1 MKREEWMEY
10 LEPKKE
16 DLMEAEALLWGDSG
30 EKRRGRTRIFGKKR
44 LVLLA
49 ACILVTAFGIVAAA
63 GREQRNGWLSSYFN
77 ASEGRQQELLAQ
89 MDIGAGAA
97 TEDAGWR
104 IAAAECVSDGSHIYA
119 LLTVT
124 APEGSEFDERQYC
137 LEGSLLKKGDE
148 RSGGAGFLAGGGYI
162 EDVGHPAPNQA
173 SFLFAWE
180 VNGEIKGKEVI
191 LSITKIAAYKE
202 ESSAEEIVAEGNW
215 ELPLEIP
222 DAETKTVRQ
231 WKRVTA
237 GTETYYVYQVS
248 VTPFGIRIR
257 AWKAVSPSA
266 LWESVEY
273 AVKKYVLRRDAA
285 FPDGWQKEAFF
296 ELPVTAVYRD
306 GTTEELWM
314 QGSSSKG
321 FTCEKSLSFETKK
334 LVDPAEIKELR
345 LGDVKLQF

>member
-10 LEPKKE
+10 LEPETE

-30 EKRRGRTRIFGKKR
+30 EKKRGRTRNFRKKR
-44 LVLLA
+44 FVLLA
-49 ACILVTAFGIVAAA
+49 ACVLLAAFGIVAAA

-77 ASEGRQQELLAQ
+77 ASEGRKQELLAQ
-89 MDIGAGAA
+89 MDVGAEAA
-97 TEDAGWR
+97 AEDAGWR
-104 IAAAECVSDGSHIYA
+104 IAAEECVSDGSHIYA
-119 LLTVT
+119 LLSVT
-124 APEGSEFDERQYC
+124 APEGAEFDERQYC
-137 LEGSLLKKGDE
+137 LEGSLLKKEDE
-148 RSGGAGFLAGGGYI
+148 RLGGAGFLPGGGYI
-162 EDVGHPAPNQA
+162 EDVGHPAPNRA

-191 LSITKIAAYKE
+191 LSITKIGAYGE
-202 ESSAEEIVAEGNW
+202 GSPTEEIVAEGNW
-215 ELPLEIP
+215 ELPLDIP
-222 DAETKTVRQ
+222 EAETKTVRQ

-237 GTETYYVYQVS
+237 GTETYYVYQVA
-248 VTPFGIRIR
+248 VTPLGIRIR
-257 AWKAVSPSA
+257 AWKSVPLSA
-266 LWESVEY
+266 LWESAEY

-296 ELPVTAVYRD
+296 ALPVTAVYQD

-321 FTCEKSLSFETKK
+321 FTCEKSLSFEAKK